1 MTLLWIGLLI
11 VVAVVN
17 KVIVNRLLQKRAQ
30 VFACIVATVTTIC
43 AIILV
48 YLLVKSL
55 MPFVI
60 ERMNVFYHH

>member
-17 KVIVNRLLQKRAQ
+17 KFIVNRLLQKRAQ
-30 VFACIVATVTTIC
+30 VFARIVATVTTIC

-48 YLLVKSL
+48 YLLIKSL

>member
-30 VFACIVATVTTIC
+30 VFARIVATVTTIC

-48 YLLVKSL
+48 YLLIKSL

-60 ERMNVFYHH
+60 ERMDVFYHH

>member
-17 KVIVNRLLQKRAQ
+17 KVSVNRLLQKRAQ
-30 VFACIVATVTTIC
+30 VFARIVATVTTIC

-48 YLLVKSL
+48 YLLIKSL

>member
-30 VFACIVATVTTIC
+30 VFARIVATVTTIC

-48 YLLVKSL
+48 YLLIKSV